1 MYLTRFRCQNF
12 RCLAE
17 LEFEPAAGIS
27 VICGHNAQGKTSLL
41 EGILF
46 AATSKS
52 HRTNNEQELVRHG
65 ENGFRLS
72 ATAMR
77 CDRQVTLDALWYE
90 GVKRFRV
97 NGVAQTRMSDILGK
111 LSAVLFSPEDI
122 GLVKGAGTSRRRFL
136 DMELS
141 QILPEYLNAL
151 QRYRQALRQRNE
163 LLRHNSPD
171 PQLLDIWDDQLAEQ
185 GTVLVRERTSF
196 LRRLAEEAAGA
207 YGQVAD
213 GELLALDYAPDVPA
227 EQSILETLGRS
238 RAADIRRQTTLHGP
252 HRDDIDIA
260 VAGQPA
266 RNYGSQGQQK
276 TVALALKLA
285 VVHLIKERTNEY
297 PVLMLDEV
305 LSELDEKRSR
315 QLFKAI
321 PAEVQCLL
329 TTTSVTRREV
339 LTAQNTVL
347 FQVEHGGLRRE

>member
-1 MYLTRFRCQNF
+1 MYLTRFYCQNF

-17 LEFEPAAGIS
+17 LDFEPSAGIN

-72 ATAMR
+72 ATAKR
-77 CDRQVTLDALWYE
+77 CDREVTLEAFWYE
-90 GVKRFRV
+90 GIKRFRV

-122 GLVKGAGTSRRRFL
+122 GLVKGAGTSRRRFV
-136 DMELS
+136 DMELA

-151 QRYRQALRQRNE
+151 QRYRHALRQRNE
-163 LLRHNSPD
+163 LLRHTSPD
-171 PQLLDIWDDQLAEQ
+171 PELLDIWDHQLGEH
-185 GTVLVRERTSF
+185 GTVLVRERTFF
-196 LRRLAEEAAGA
+196 LRQLAEHAADV
-207 YGQVAD
+207 YGEIAS
-213 GELLALDYAPDVPA
+213 GELLAIDYASDVGP
-227 EQSILETLGRS
+227 EHSILEVLGRS
-238 RAADIRRQTTLHGP
+238 RSADIRRQTTLHGP
-252 HRDDIDIA
+252 HRDDVDIA

-297 PVLMLDEV
+297 PLLMLDEV

-315 QLFKAI
+315 QLFKAV

-347 FQVEHGGLRRE
+347 FQVDRGELRRE